1 MDAKPKKL
9 FWRLI
14 GGLVLFAGL
23 MMLDFY
29 RCPFAYLTGFPCVGC
44 GLSRGFLAILHF
56 DFASANALNALSIP
70 LFLMFCLIGLAT
82 LSDLSLRTRFIERLS
97 AIRLTRIQSMLV
109 GALFVLNWS
118 LNLLRFINRG

>member
-9 FWRLI
+9 FWGLI

-23 MMLDFY
+23 MILDFY
-29 RCPFAYLTGFPCVGC
+29 RCPFAYLTGYPCVGC
-44 GLSRGFLAILHF
+44 GLSHGFLAILRL
-56 DFASANALNALSIP
+56 DFASANAFNALSIP

-82 LSDLSLRTRFIERLS
+82 LSDLVLRTRFIERLS
-97 AIRLTRIQSMLV
+97 AIRLTRMQYVLV

-118 LNLLRFINRG
+118 LNLLRFMNRG